1 MSFSLLIADDSKM
14 SRNKIKKIVSSF
26 ISDIEVNEANNGQE
40 ALDIC
45 RSKNI
50 DLMLLDLNMP
60 EVDGYEV
67 LRTLKAENISLP
79 IIVVTAN
86 YQRGS
91 IAEVEEIG
99 GTIGFL
105 RKPPTVE
112 MIEETLKDHH
122 FLS

>member
-26 ISDIEVNEANNGQE
+26 ISDIDVSEANDGNEA
-40 ALDIC
+40 LIIC

-60 EVDGYEV
+60 EVDGYQV
-67 LRTLKAENISLP
+67 LRTLKTEKRP
-79 IIVVTAN
+79 VPTIVVTAN

-99 GTIGFL
+99 GTLAFL
-105 RKPPTVE
+105 RKPPTPE
-112 MIEETLKDHH
+112 MIEQALKNNN